1 MKCGIDFGTR
11 NTAISKGNLRL
22 TDEDGATVP
31 SYVAYSR
38 NGLPR
43 RIGRRA
49 MQLFGEAAVAPDWD
63 VWRSFKLDLP
73 RSDGSPGCPVIRAT
87 ADFLHDVLHLPSAG
101 DSVVSD
107 AVMAIPVAWPPAA
120 RRALRSA
127 ASAAGIRLQGFV
139 SESTAAFARHRDDFG
154 AVEEVAVFDWGAG
167 TLDVSVL
174 RLRGGGHGTRT
185 IEELHC
191 ACSDRAGDF
200 IDLLLAEHIHRRF
213 AAMDEHVCPWSEVE
227 PADRDRL
234 CKQVELAKI
243 AVSDERVSEV
253 PISIARYCGKPR
265 STTIGGDEFEAVVAP
280 VLQDVVETLEGALA
294 RAGTSASKVDALL
307 VVGGCSK
314 VRGLARRL
322 RDRFGGRV
330 AASRDSEWSV
340 AEGAQ
345 RIAEAGDA
353 CYACVQQ
360 FCLILSDGLALPL
373 SGPEARFDGNP
384 TMHVVG
390 KVDESDVASLVI
402 GERDRGSLG
411 DPRVIGALAV
421 RSQGLPGEP
430 VEVES
435 TLDPD
440 LFLRVRARSMLA
452 LPSKDTAAF
461 EYPSTRFEY
470 RL

>member
-11 NTAISKGNLRL
+11 NTAIAKGSLRV
-22 TDEDGATVP
+22 TGDDGGTVP

-38 NGLPR
+38 KGLPR
-43 RIGRRA
+43 RIGKSA
-49 MQLFGEAAVAPDWD
+49 MQLFGEAGLVTDWD

-73 RSDGSPGCPVIRAT
+73 QSDGSQGCRVTRVT
-87 ADFLHDVLHLPSAG
+87 ADFLHDVLRLPSAG
-101 DSVVSD
+101 TSAVSD

-139 SESTAAFARHRDDFG
+139 SESTAAFAKHRDEFG

-174 RLRGGGHGTRT
+174 RLRGGGHGART

-213 AAMDEHVCPWSEVE
+213 AASDNALRPWAEVE
-227 PADRDRL
+227 STDRDRL

-243 AVSDERVSEV
+243 ALSDERVSSV
-253 PISIARYCGKPR
+253 PISIAGYCGRPR
-265 STTIGGDEFEAVVAP
+265 STTINAAEFEAAVAP
-280 VLQDVVETLEGALA
+280 VLQHVVETLEGALA
-294 RAGTSASKVDALL
+294 RAGTSAARVDALL

-314 VRGLARRL
+314 VLGLARRL
-322 RDRFGGRV
+322 HDLFGGRV
-330 AASRDSEWSV
+330 ATSRDSEWSV

-345 RIAEAGDA
+345 RIADAGES

-373 SGPEARFDGNP
+373 AGPEARFDGSP
-384 TMHVVG
+384 TTHVVG
-390 KVDESDVASLVI
+390 KVDDSKVASLVL
-402 GERDRGSLG
+402 GERDRGSQG
-411 DPRVIGALAV
+411 DARVIGSLAV

-430 VEVES
+430 IIVES

-440 LFLRVRARSMLA
+440 LFLRVRATSMLS
-452 LPSKDTAAF
+452 LPAKDAVTF
-461 EYPSTRFEY
+461 EFPSTRFEY